1 MSEPHLDLD
10 ADAPIFWYYA
20 SHNQSPRV
28 TKQFL
33 ARQRA
38 LLTPGQYA
46 REHENQWVDAADTF
60 TTQADVDAAM
70 ARHPGEP
77 QRGLPGLGYGYAV
90 DLGLVADVTAIALG
104 HLLGPDLIVDRL
116 VTLAGTK
123 KQPVK
128 ISDVRRTLEQLT
140 ADFPPVCIAIESW
153 QGIALAEQ
161 LGQTLPVEV
170 VTPTMKSNTEAW
182 PLLLQRLT
190 ERTIV
195 LPRHARL
202 REELLGLVVEVGP
215 TGARVVDRGRAH
227 QDHAVTCRMLCKL
240 LEPWTLTPVN
250 DEPDGYDRGILDSFA
265 AYMGAPRSNEVVDD
279 ESNYE
284 HESMVWSRVGADG
297 VRRPLW

>member
-1 MSEPHLDLD
+1 MSDPHLDLD
-10 ADAPIFWYYA
+10 EDQPIFWYYA
-20 SHNQSPRV
+20 SVNQSPRV

-46 REHENQWVDAADTF
+46 REHENAWVDSADSY

-77 QRGLPGLGYGYAV
+77 PRGLPGLGYGITV
-90 DLGLVADVTAIALG
+90 DLGLVADVTVIAVG
-104 HLLGPDLIVDRL
+104 HLYGPDLIVDRL
-116 VTLAGTK
+116 VTMQGSK

-128 ISDVRRTLEQLT
+128 ISDVRHTLEALSV
-140 ADFPPVCIAIESW
+140 DFPPVCIAIESW

-170 VTPTMKSNTEAW
+170 VTPTMKSNLETW

-195 LPRHARL
+195 LPRHPRL

-215 TGARVVDRGRAH
+215 TGARVVDRGKVH
-227 QDHAVTCRMLCKL
+227 QDHAVVCRMLCKL
-240 LEPWTLTPVN
+240 LAPWAGPTVTY
-250 DEPDGYDRGILDSFA
+250 EPDAYDRSVSDSWARFLE
-265 AYMGAPRSNEVVDD
+265 APSAGEVVDV
-279 ESNYE
+279 EAGFQ
-284 HESMVWSRVGADG
+284 HEDYRWSRVGSDG
-297 VRRPLW
+297 VRRFL

>member
-1 MSEPHLDLD
+1 MSERLDMVGGDD
-10 ADAPIFWYYA
+10 AIFWYY
-20 SHNQSPRV
+20 SDRNQSPRV
-28 TKQFL
+28 TAQFL

-46 REHENQWVDAADTF
+46 REHENQWVDQADSF

-77 QRGLPGLGYGYAV
+77 PRGLPGLGYGYAV

-104 HLLGPDLIVDRL
+104 HLLGPDLVVDKL
-116 VTLAGTK
+116 VTLAGSK

-128 ISDVRRTLEQLT
+128 ISDVRRTLEHLT

-170 VTPTMKSNTEAW
+170 VTPTMKSNTETW

-240 LEPWTLTPVN
+240 LEPWTATPVSY
-250 DEPDGYDRGILDSFA
+250 EPDAYDRGVLDSFA
-265 AYMGAPRSNEVVDD
+265 SYIGAPVSGQVVDD
-279 ESNYE
+279 EAGFQHSD
-284 HESMVWSRVGADG
+284 MTWSRVGPDG
-297 VRRPLW
+297 IRRPLW